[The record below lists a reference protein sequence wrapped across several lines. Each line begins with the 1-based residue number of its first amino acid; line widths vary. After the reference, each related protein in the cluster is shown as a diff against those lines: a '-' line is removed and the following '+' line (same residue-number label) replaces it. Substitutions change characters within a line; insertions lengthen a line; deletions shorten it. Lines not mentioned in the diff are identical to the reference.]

1 MKGDPITVTREHT
14 VSGHRNVSLNVYST
28 PLDPSLRDV
37 ITCVSDEAGRYTT
50 DFCFVTNIN
59 KCQGPPGYKT
69 AMSEKAMNGHACFS
83 YRN

>member
-14 VSGHRNVSLNVYST
+14 VSEHRNVSLVPCT

-37 ITCVSDEAGRYTT
+37 INCVSDEAGGHT

-69 AMSEKAMNGHACFS
+69 AMSEKAMNGRACSS